1 MLKTN
6 CAQGVEARG
15 SSMSTALG
23 GTTKGRSKN
32 LATPPTQPEYG
43 GSSGRLSSAEKG
55 AAAWGMGSWAPAEPI
70 SPYGALMGD
79 PYCAPTM
86 RAPTE
91 EARINPAHLSQI
103 ARPRCAPTRRAHNVR
118 SHCAPIWVIWGPLTP
133 YGFIDSHMGPHTA
146 ALVEKGARAVS
157 GRTTL
162 SRALESFYFEP
173 SGGRTSPRQFQPP
186 SLDSLLRVDSP
197 SLLCEKAARR
207 TARRSLGRTT
217 RLGRPNNLALPSHPD
232 SLQISRKHQ
241 SLKSTPR

>member
-1 MLKTN
+1 MK
-6 CAQGVEARG
+6 
-15 SSMSTALG
+15 
-23 GTTKGRSKN
+23 
-32 LATPPTQPEYG
+32 
-43 GSSGRLSSAEKG
+43 
-55 AAAWGMGSWAPAEPI
+55 I
-70 SPYGALMGD
+70 SPLPPHNPNMADRRAVSRRPKKGPPHGVWAHGLQLSPYPHMG
-79 PYCAPTM
+79 PLWATHIARPQCARPH
-86 RAPTE
+86 E

-103 ARPRCAPTRRAHNVR
+103 ARPRCAPTRRAHIARPQCALTLRAHMGDMGSTHPVWVHGFPYGSPHGDSGRKRSPRGER
-118 SHCAPIWVIWGPLTP
+118 SHYSLKGPREFFFL
-133 YGFIDSHMGPHTA
+133 
-146 ALVEKGARAVS
+146 
-157 GRTTL
+157 
-162 SRALESFYFEP
+162 EP